1 MDQNKSLSTEED
13 ANILHVSKSTIY
25 TLIKKGEIV
34 SYKIGRKVRFTQ
46 EDVDAYIA
54 RSRHSQQV
62 AAPVQKVTVQ
72 SSLLYGDSVQKQP
85 LIISGQDVILD
96 ILSNYLHQYG
106 IQALRAYVGSFESL
120 LSLYQ
125 GNVQAATCHLWDSD
139 TDSYNLPYIR
149 RLMPGVHAVAVNLT
163 WRMQGFYVKKGNPK
177 GITSWED
184 LTRPDVVILNRR
196 NGTGS
201 RILLDEHL
209 FRMGVPSGSVKG
221 YGNEMSSH
229 LTVAAAI
236 VEGQADVGIG
246 TGRII
251 KQFPELEFIPV
262 QRERYDLVIK
272 KDMYYSPEI
281 QAMLQIL
288 RSREYQNDI
297 FSIADNDYTDLGKIV
312 GEV

>member
-1 MDQNKSLSTEED
+1 MDQNKSLSTEEV

-25 TLIKKGEIV
+25 ALIKKGEIV

-62 AAPVQKVTVQ
+62 AAPVQKVMVQ

-125 GNVQAATCHLWDSD
+125 GKVQVATCHLWDSD

-149 RLMPGVHAVAVNLT
+149 RLMPGVHAVVVNLT
-163 WRMQGFYVKKGNPK
+163 WRMQGFYVRKGNPK
-177 GITSWED
+177 QITSWKD
-184 LTRPDVVILNRR
+184 LTRSDVFILNRR

-209 FRMGVPSGSVKG
+209 FQMGVPVGEVNG
-221 YGNEMSSH
+221 YENEMSSH
-229 LTVAAAI
+229 LTVASAI

-251 KQFPELEFIPV
+251 KQFPELDFIPV
-262 QRERYDLVIK
+262 QKERYDLVIK
-272 KDMYYSPEI
+272 KEMYHSPEI
-281 QAMLQIL
+281 QALLQIL
-288 RSREYQNDI
+288 RSMEYQNDI
-297 FSIADNDYTDLGKIV
+297 FSIADNDYKDLGKIV

>member
-1 MDQNKSLSTEED
+1 MDQNKSLSTEEV

-288 RSREYQNDI
+288 RSREYPNDI
-297 FSIADNDYTDLGKIV
+297 FSIADNDYTDLGTIV

>member
-1 MDQNKSLSTEED
+1 MDQNKSLSTEEV

-25 TLIKKGEIV
+25 MLIKKGEIV

>member
-1 MDQNKSLSTEED
+1 MDQNKSLSTEEV

-72 SSLLYGDSVQKQP
+72 SSLLYGDSAQKQP

-184 LTRPDVVILNRR
+184 LTRPDVAILNRR
-196 NGTGS
+196 SGTGS

-209 FRMGVPSGSVKG
+209 FQMKVPSASVRG
-221 YGNEMSSH
+221 YEDEMSSH

-236 VEGQADVGIG
+236 AEGQADVGIG
-246 TGRII
+246 TGRVI
-251 KQFPELEFIPV
+251 KQFPDLDFVPV
-262 QRERYDLVIK
+262 QRERYDLVVK
-272 KDMYYSPEI
+272 KEMYHSPEI

>member
-1 MDQNKSLSTEED
+1 MDQNKSLSTEEV
-13 ANILHVSKSTIY
+13 ARILHVSKSTIY
-25 TLIKKGEIV
+25 ALIKKGEIV

-72 SSLLYGDSVQKQP
+72 SSLLYGDSAQKQP

-184 LTRPDVVILNRR
+184 LTRPDVAILNRR
-196 NGTGS
+196 SGTGS

-209 FRMGVPSGSVKG
+209 FQMKVPSASVRG
-221 YGNEMSSH
+221 YEDEMSSH

-236 VEGQADVGIG
+236 AEGQADVGIG
-246 TGRII
+246 TGRVI
-251 KQFPELEFIPV
+251 KQFPDLDFVPV
-262 QRERYDLVIK
+262 QRERYDLVVK
-272 KDMYYSPEI
+272 KEMYHSPEI

>member
-1 MDQNKSLSTEED
+1 MDQNKSLSTEEV

-25 TLIKKGEIV
+25 ALIKKGEIV

-62 AAPVQKVTVQ
+62 AAPVQKVMVQ

-125 GNVQAATCHLWDSD
+125 GKVQVATCHLWDSD

-149 RLMPGVHAVAVNLT
+149 RLMPGVHAVVVNLT
-163 WRMQGFYVKKGNPK
+163 WRMQGFYVRKGNPK
-177 GITSWED
+177 QITSWKD
-184 LTRPDVVILNRR
+184 LTRSDVFILNRR

-209 FRMGVPSGSVKG
+209 FQMGVPVGEVNG
-221 YGNEMSSH
+221 YENEMSSH
-229 LTVAAAI
+229 LTVASAI

-246 TGRII
+246 TRRII
-251 KQFPELEFIPV
+251 KQFPELDFIPV
-262 QRERYDLVIK
+262 QKERYDLVIK
-272 KDMYYSPEI
+272 KEMYHSPEI
-281 QAMLQIL
+281 QALLQIL
-288 RSREYQNDI
+288 RSMEYQNDI
-297 FSIADNDYTDLGKIV
+297 FSIADNDYKDLGKIV